1 MSTTSNYEIML
12 IFSPE
17 TETERQ
23 KEILDRVKTIVTEG
37 KGSIEKVD
45 EWGKK
50 RFAYEIDDFRDGHY
64 YVITLTTTSETLDEI
79 SRILRITDEVIRFM
93 PTSLK
98 EKVTSES

>member
-23 KEILDRVKTIVTEG
+23 KEILDRVKTIVTGGE
-37 KGSIEKVD
+37 GSIEKVD

-50 RFAYEIDDFRDGHY
+50 RLAYEIDDFRDGQY
-64 YVITLTTTSETLDEI
+64 YVITLTTTPETLDEI

-93 PTSLK
+93 PVSLK